1 MSTTYVN
8 FDIEVEHLAD
18 LTYALRIQS
27 QAGELRLRI
36 TFPYNEE
43 QLERQLLLIENA
55 LLSTQSLRRRAA
67 SPHEATVQELG
78 RTLFNALFPGE
89 ARGLYYECRRTA
101 AQNGAGVRVRLR
113 LLSPE
118 LTTVPWEFLYD
129 DTYGEY
135 LCLSRDTPFVRML
148 SVPKPLTPLR
158 IAPPLRILGFAC
170 SPAGLPPLDV
180 NLERSR
186 LEQALSRLQARG
198 LVHLEWLENPTWRDL
213 QRTMRAGPWHVFH
226 FVGHGAFDSDREEG
240 TILLLDD
247 NGAPRPLTASQ
258 LALLLANHGFL
269 RLAVI
274 NACESA
280 QSSRRDMFAS
290 IAASLLRSGLPAVI
304 AMQQEITDRAS
315 IEFTT
320 TFYEAIAD
328 GMPLDTAMSEAR
340 VSVCVAY
347 NDCVEWGTPVL
358 YLHAPDGVIF
368 DLQKGAATENAP
380 PAAAARAIDAPV
392 AKPPPSTPPLA
403 SAPGPAATPR
413 TAALFDWVMIPAGA
427 FWMGSDLGQ
436 DAHAAADE
444 QPQHRVELP
453 AFRIARTPVTNRQ
466 YQAYVQATGA
476 PPPGHWREGAI
487 PAGKENHPVVQV
499 SWREAVAFCA
509 WAGVALPSEAQWEK
523 AARGTDGRIYPWGAE
538 PPDARRANF
547 DRTVGEPTPV
557 DAYPSGASPFGVL
570 DMAGNVLEWTRSL
583 WGSNVAAPDE
593 PYPAVDI
600 SLDEAISAP
609 DRVLRVLR
617 GGAFNLAAVCLR
629 CAFRSTSVAHRRNPA
644 IGFRVVTLPNQG
656 EPS

>member
-1 MSTTYVN
+1 
-8 FDIEVEHLAD
+8 
-18 LTYALRIQS
+18 
-27 QAGELRLRI
+27 
-36 TFPYNEE
+36 
-43 QLERQLLLIENA
+43 
-55 LLSTQSLRRRAA
+55 
-67 SPHEATVQELG
+67 
-78 RTLFNALFPGE
+78 
-89 ARGLYYECRRTA
+89 
-101 AQNGAGVRVRLR
+101 
-113 LLSPE
+113 
-118 LTTVPWEFLYD
+118 
-129 DTYGEY
+129 
-135 LCLSRDTPFVRML
+135 
-148 SVPKPLTPLR
+148 
-158 IAPPLRILGFAC
+158 
-170 SPAGLPPLDV
+170 
-180 NLERSR
+180 
-186 LEQALSRLQARG
+186 
-198 LVHLEWLENPTWRDL
+198 
-213 QRTMRAGPWHVFH
+213 
-226 FVGHGAFDSDREEG
+226 
-240 TILLLDD
+240 
-247 NGAPRPLTASQ
+247 
-258 LALLLANHGFL
+258 
-269 RLAVI
+269 
-274 NACESA
+274 
-280 QSSRRDMFAS
+280 
-290 IAASLLRSGLPAVI
+290 
-304 AMQQEITDRAS
+304 
-315 IEFTT
+315 
-320 TFYEAIAD
+320 
-328 GMPLDTAMSEAR
+328 
-340 VSVCVAY
+340 
-347 NDCVEWGTPVL
+347 
-358 YLHAPDGVIF
+358 
-368 DLQKGAATENAP
+368 
-380 PAAAARAIDAPV
+380 
-392 AKPPPSTPPLA
+392 
-403 SAPGPAATPR
+403 
-413 TAALFDWVMIPAGA
+413 MIPAGA

-600 SLDEAISAP
+600 SLDEAIYAP